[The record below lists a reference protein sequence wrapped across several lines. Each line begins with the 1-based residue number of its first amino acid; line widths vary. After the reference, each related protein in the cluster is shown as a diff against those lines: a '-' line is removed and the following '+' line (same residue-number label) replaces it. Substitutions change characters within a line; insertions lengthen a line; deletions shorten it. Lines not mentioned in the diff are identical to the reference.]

1 MGLSGSLDLYGHPG
15 GVLIAVKSLFETLFG
30 FFDPKGAS
38 GNSVIIFKM
47 ISGNILF
54 NYDVKSCIFMGF

>member
-1 MGLSGSLDLYGHPG
+1 MGSSGSVDPYGHPG

-47 ISGNILF
+47 ISGVILF
-54 NYDVKSCIFMGF
+54 NYNVKSCILMRF